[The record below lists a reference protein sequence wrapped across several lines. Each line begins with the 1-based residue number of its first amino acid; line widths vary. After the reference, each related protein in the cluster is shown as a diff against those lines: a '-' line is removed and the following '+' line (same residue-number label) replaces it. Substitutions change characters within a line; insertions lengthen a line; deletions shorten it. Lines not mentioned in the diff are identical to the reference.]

1 MAMTLEQLRIF
12 VAVAE
17 RLHMTQAARALR
29 VTQSAASAAVAALES
44 RHGVLLFNRVGRGLE
59 LSQAGR
65 VFLPEAKAVLA
76 RAEAASRALDE
87 LAGLERGSI
96 AIAASQTVANY
107 WLPERL
113 TAFARAHPAL
123 TISFTVANTRQVAQA
138 VLDGLAD
145 IGFVEGV
152 VENEALKAAVIGG
165 DRLSLYGAPDH
176 PLVGAKIVGVED
188 LRAAQW
194 VMREPGSGTR
204 AWFEAELAARGVAP
218 GALKVLLELPS
229 NEAVLA
235 AAARGGSL
243 AAASDLAAAPHIAA
257 GTLKRA
263 PFDLVERQFHALV
276 HRERVPSRAV
286 ATLLELQ

>member
-1 MAMTLEQLRIF
+1 MTLEQLRIF

-17 RLHMTQAARALR
+17 RLHIDASRAGVARHAIR
-29 VTQSAASAAVAALES
+29 RERGGGRAGKPPWRSVVCD
-44 RHGVLLFNRVGRGLE
+44 RVGRGLE

-123 TISFTVANTRQVAQA
+123 TISLTVGNTRQVARA
-138 VLDGLAD
+138 VLDGFAD
-145 IGFVEGV
+145 VGFVEGA
-152 VENEALKAAVIGG
+152 VENEALKAAVVGG

-176 PLVGAKIVGVED
+176 PLVDAKFVGVED

-194 VMREPGSGTR
+194 VMREPGSGTESLVR
-204 AWFEAELAARGVAP
+204 SRTRGARRGARSVEGSAGAAV
-218 GALKVLLELPS
+218 
-229 NEAVLA
+229 
-235 AAARGGSL
+235 
-243 AAASDLAAAPHIAA
+243 
-257 GTLKRA
+257 
-263 PFDLVERQFHALV
+263 Q
-276 HRERVPSRAV
+276 
-286 ATLLELQ
+286 

>member
-1 MAMTLEQLRIF
+1 MTLEQLRIF

-123 TISFTVANTRQVAQA
+123 TISLTVGNTRQVAEA

-145 IGFVEGV
+145 VGFVEGV
-152 VENEALKAAVIGG
+152 VENEALKAAVVGG

-176 PLVGAKIVGVED
+176 PLVGAKIGRRRRFEG
-188 LRAAQW
+188 R
-194 VMREPGSGTR
+194 PSG
-204 AWFEAELAARGVAP
+204 
-218 GALKVLLELPS
+218 
-229 NEAVLA
+229 
-235 AAARGGSL
+235 
-243 AAASDLAAAPHIAA
+243 
-257 GTLKRA
+257 
-263 PFDLVERQFHALV
+263 
-276 HRERVPSRAV
+276 
-286 ATLLELQ
+286 